1 MNEQRNKMNN
11 ENEIQELTAKEED
24 IMLEQALEV
33 WREQKES
40 RQRQQ
45 DNAEHICKRCSIC
58 RVATD
63 FNCDEWIEFEHGLW
77 VCGECYNELR
87 EESC

>member
-1 MNEQRNKMNN
+1 MN
-11 ENEIQELTAKEED
+11 NEIQELTAKEED
-24 IMLEQALEV
+24 IILEQALEV

-45 DNAEHICKRCSIC
+45 DNAEHITKRCSVC

-63 FNCDEWIEFEHGLW
+63 FNCDDWVEMDCVGSGEWI
-77 VCGECYNELR
+77 CGECYNEMR
-87 EESC
+87 VKCE